1 MEPVE
6 QAAPR
11 PDSSMR
17 GPSIEK
23 PVSVWT
29 YVGSLSLWL
38 FLCIWA
44 AGTLVRQD
52 IHEVKS
58 SLTQYGVT
66 YSDYLDKKM
75 VSNETILKGF
85 SAFFAAVGRTDPD
98 MASRYAMQ
106 VIENN
111 PQIFSLEVVQVV
123 KSGQL
128 AEFIAAKKRDGISN
142 FTVKS
147 FSYDSD
153 RKWQPLPE
161 KDVYYPIVFMEPVPA
176 GFDTVLGLD
185 MDSVPFL
192 QRPMNESIKRRTPV
206 ASHPFKL
213 VEGNL
218 GYVVFSPISRTLRQP
233 GAARVQDPK
242 DDLLVDMVIDTANL
256 TEAAKFPLFDGET
269 VIIYHKDFGPDDPKG
284 NLLAVTGETRSPIE
298 TAIFPA
304 FVFEKSLATLGEP
317 FVLRVKRQVGW
328 SDFSM
333 GLLSLIAGLT
343 LISSLILV
351 AYLRAQQR
359 GRILQLENQQR
370 LWQLANH
377 DALTGLPNRM
387 LLMDRLAQ
395 MLARMSRQGKRLAV
409 MFLDVDQFKKINDTY
424 GHESGDQVLK
434 FVAESLV
441 SVVRSDDTVARM
453 SGDEFII
460 LIEHLESGAVS
471 EIVCEKIRQRLAD
484 GLSLQGSHVSIHISI
499 GTAVFP
505 DDGELPEA
513 LIKLADTRMYEE
525 KARNHRNHA
534 GLYAETPSEVAVGW
548 AAIWR

>member
-1 MEPVE
+1 MEHIE
-6 QAAPR
+6 QAELR
-11 PDSSMR
+11 PDSLMR

-29 YVGSLSLWL
+29 YVVSLSLWL
-38 FLCIWA
+38 FLCVWA

-52 IHEVKS
+52 IREVNS
-58 SLTQYGVT
+58 ALTQYGVT

-106 VIENN
+106 VIESN

-123 KSGQL
+123 KSAQL
-128 AEFIAAKKRDGISN
+128 AEFIAGKKRDGMRN

-153 RKWQPLPE
+153 RKWLALPE
-161 KDVYYPIVFMEPVPA
+161 KAVYYPIVFMEPVPA
-176 GFDTVLGLD
+176 GFDNVLGLD

-192 QRPMNESIKRRTPV
+192 QRAMNDSIKRRTPV

-233 GAARVQDPK
+233 GAARALDPK

-269 VIIYHKDFGPDDPKG
+269 VTIYHKDFSPDDPKG
-284 NLLAVTGETRSPIE
+284 HLLAVAGEPRSPIE

-304 FVFEKSLATLGEP
+304 FVYEKSLATLGEP
-317 FVLRVKRQVGW
+317 FVLLVKRQVGW
-328 SDFSM
+328 SDFST

-343 LISSLILV
+343 LISSLIIV
-351 AYLRAQQR
+351 AYLRAQQT

-409 MFLDVDQFKKINDTY
+409 MYLDVDEFKKINDTY
-424 GHESGDQVLK
+424 GHEAGDQVLK
-434 FVAESLV
+434 FVAESLG
-441 SVVRSDDTVARM
+441 SVVRSEDTVARM

-460 LIEHLESGAVS
+460 LIENLESDAVPAL
-471 EIVCEKIRQRLAD
+471 VREKVRQRLAD
-484 GLSLQGSHVSIHISI
+484 GLSLQGRHVRVQISM
-499 GTAVFP
+499 GTAFFP
-505 DDGELPEA
+505 DDGDLPEA

-525 KARNHRNHA
+525 KARNHA
-534 GLYAETPSEVAVGW
+534 GLHEETPGQDAVGW
-548 AAIWR
+548 AAILR